1 MIYLQYED
9 MLSIYHSRANE
20 LAISNVPVRI
30 LSVKFTQLCRLNA
43 IALQLR
49 EQTGIQFNN
58 IPEAILYGMT
68 HNYFTTEAGEEFNTL
83 NFSAPDD
90 IGVSVPENMLL
101 SETAENTIYVFNQ
114 MRIVSPVSNYTP
126 VNCDYNSTGTIFY

>member
-1 MIYLQYED
+1 

-43 IALQLR
+43 IALQLK

-58 IPEAILYGMT
+58 IPEAIQYGMT
-68 HNYFTTEAGEEFNTL
+68 HSYFSTESGEEFNVL
-83 NFSAPDD
+83 NISPPDD
-90 IGVSVPENMLL
+90 IGVSVPESILL
-101 SETAENTIYVFNQ
+101 RETTENTIYVFNQ
-114 MRIVSPVSNYTP
+114 MRVVAPVSNYTP